1 MWSSAALLVF
11 LRLLAVQQVVVMRLV
26 VMQLVM
32 PQRRQ
37 RARSPTVAA
46 ILRERQ
52 LPSATRTDKN
62 LSWATSPSS
71 RFPSRSAWVPSK
83 APSFTMRKE
92 GLFAS
97 VAQLCLVGV
106 EFLTI
111 FCENW

>member
-52 LPSATRTDKN
+52 LPSATRTIKIFRGRPRP
-62 LSWATSPSS
+62 LPV
-71 RFPSRSAWVPSK
+71 FPHAR
-83 APSFTMRKE
+83 
-92 GLFAS
+92 GLGA
-97 VAQLCLVGV
+97 
-106 EFLTI
+106 
-111 FCENW
+111 